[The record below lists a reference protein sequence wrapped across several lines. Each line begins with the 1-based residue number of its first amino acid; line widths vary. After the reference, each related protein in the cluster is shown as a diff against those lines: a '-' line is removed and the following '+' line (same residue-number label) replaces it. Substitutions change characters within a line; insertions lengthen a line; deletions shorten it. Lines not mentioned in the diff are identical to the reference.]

1 MSDTFEPALAP
12 FPLRVGGLLID
23 QMVAGLPV
31 FVVFLALGHHPD
43 DMVKGSLGFW
53 FNIFFVGLGLLHE
66 TIGVWKYGR
75 TIGKWI
81 CRTRVVNASDGG
93 SVSISSAFLRS
104 LVPAAFGVVPAVG
117 MALGM
122 LVYVWAFFDPR
133 RQGIHDKAANT
144 VVVLNSAT

>member
-1 MSDTFEPALAP
+1 MSDTPALAP

-23 QMVAGLPV
+23 QMVAALPV
-31 FVVFLALGHHPD
+31 FVVFLALGYSPD
-43 DMVKGSLGFW
+43 DMVKGTPGFW
-53 FNIFFVGLGLLHE
+53 FNVCFVGIGLLHE
-66 TIGVWKYGR
+66 TVGVWKYGR

-81 CRTRVVNASDGG
+81 CRTRVVNATDGG
-93 SVSISSAFLRS
+93 AVGATGAFLRS
-104 LVPAAFGVVPAVG
+104 LVPAAFGVVPVVG

-122 LVYVWAFFDPR
+122 VVYVWAFFDPR